1 MTLMGILRNTYIYKC
16 DVAEAREEERERQL
30 QVRLQAQ
37 RKLLL
42 ITVQSLFPKLISLAE
57 TQADQIKDATVVE
70 DVIAGIVSARTLKEA
85 RRALQIWNQTK
96 QSDF

>member
-1 MTLMGILRNTYIYKC
+1 MLQDIFRDTYIYQR
-16 DVAEAREEERERQL
+16 DVAVGREEERQA
-30 QVRLQAQ
+30 RLQAQ

-70 DVIAGIVSARTLKEA
+70 DMIAGIVSARTLKEA
-85 RRALQIWNQTK
+85 RRALQSWNQTK
-96 QSDF
+96 QRDS